1 MRICLRTPCA
11 RARRRKGLGLAGC
24 SVPGEGLNPV
34 LTFSVQTTDSDKHAL
49 LQRICGLSSPRSH
62 QKTHRRRVHR
72 GPQSTGGARAC
83 PGCPAGGVDA
93 RRSHQRRGAHHSGD
107 LLRRDAAERRQL
119 PGDVQEDQERTGA
132 QVQGRAMRISRE
144 KINKL
149 AHAVADTLAETD
161 SVDFIE
167 DRNTIR
173 QEARRILEGLMAE
186 EAKIDAAARQKI
198 ESQRRTIL
206 EGSQEWDILYRK
218 YYNEEVKK
226 LGI

>member
-1 MRICLRTPCA
+1 
-11 RARRRKGLGLAGC
+11 
-24 SVPGEGLNPV
+24 
-34 LTFSVQTTDSDKHAL
+34 
-49 LQRICGLSSPRSH
+49 
-62 QKTHRRRVHR
+62 
-72 GPQSTGGARAC
+72 
-83 PGCPAGGVDA
+83 
-93 RRSHQRRGAHHSGD
+93 
-107 LLRRDAAERRQL
+107 
-119 PGDVQEDQERTGA
+119 
-132 QVQGRAMRISRE
+132 MRISRE

-149 AHAVADTLAETD
+149 AHAIADTLAETD

-173 QEARRILEGLMAE
+173 LEARRILESLMAE